1 MFQAENKKDLW
12 VSYRTI
18 SMDMITVDIANT
30 QTGKGHSNWS
40 LEYFATAMKCDILGA
55 LYTRNELQMYL
66 V

>member
-1 MFQAENKKDLW
+1 
-12 VSYRTI
+12 
-18 SMDMITVDIANT
+18 MDMITVDIANT